1 MALYSTRVTAGI
13 YPFTGG
19 VLTEPKRPQEHS
31 EGDLAVRTQ
40 RPRRFRVIIHN
51 DDYTTMDF
59 VVEILIR
66 FFNKTRS
73 ESVELMLVVHQSGAA
88 AVGTYSRDVAETL
101 MAEVREYARHQR
113 QPLQLSMEPE

>member
-1 MALYSTRVTAGI
+1 
-13 YPFTGG
+13 
-19 VLTEPKRPQEHS
+19 
-31 EGDLAVRTQ
+31 
-40 RPRRFRVIIHN
+40 
-51 DDYTTMDF
+51 MDF